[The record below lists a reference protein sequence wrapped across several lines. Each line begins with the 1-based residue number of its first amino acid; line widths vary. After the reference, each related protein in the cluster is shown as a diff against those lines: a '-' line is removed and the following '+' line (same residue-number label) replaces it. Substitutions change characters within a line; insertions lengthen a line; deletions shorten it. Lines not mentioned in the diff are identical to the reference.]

1 MTINIDINNF
11 QLDNLNPKILNVMNY
26 LNYYLENNWNIQ
38 KTKNSYIVKKKD
50 SKIYILL
57 NSKFIDINYDDI
69 PDKNKYISC
78 FLFNTL
84 NNGWKIKKNK
94 NEYVFIKKH
103 EGKKE
108 YYSTKYLNTFMKDNF
123 KLN

>member
-1 MTINIDINNF
+1 MNIDIENF
-11 QLDNLNPKILNVMNY
+11 ELDKLNPEILNVMNY

-57 NSKFIDINYDDI
+57 NSTFIDINQDDI
-69 PDKNKYISC
+69 SDRNKYISC

-94 NEYVFIKKH
+94 NEYIFTKNH

-108 YYSTKYLNTFMKDNF
+108 YIKQKYLHTFMKDNF

>member
-1 MTINIDINNF
+1 MNIDIENF
-11 QLDNLNPKILNVMNY
+11 ELDKLNPEILNVMNY

>member
-1 MTINIDINNF
+1 MNIDIENF
-11 QLDNLNPKILNVMNY
+11 ELDKLNPEVLNVMNY